1 MGIPL
6 WMMAVVPIGISLG
19 LLCPDPAAA
28 TQVHVPSEGLYAH
41 QIGHVFFALSMAI
54 LIYWLRERRLVKER
68 GWRLIQYAALFF
80 ILWNV
85 DAFVVHYLDG
95 RSDLFQVIDG
105 GTWHASVHL
114 TDASFS
120 LAMIYYLVKLDHLLC
135 VPAIVL
141 LYLGLRNL
149 LKHAR
154 EAKT

>member
-1 MGIPL
+1 MGIPPL
-6 WMMAVVPIGISLG
+6 LMVLLPSAATLV
-19 LLCPDPAAA
+19 LLCPGLAAA

-95 RSDLFQVIDG
+95 RSDLFQIIDG

-114 TDASFS
+114 TDASFT
-120 LAMIYYLVKLDHLLC
+120 LGMIYYLFKLDHLLC

-141 LYLGLRNL
+141 LFLGLRNL
-149 LKHAR
+149 LQHAR

>member
-6 WMMAVVPIGISLG
+6 LMMALVPVGISL
-19 LLCPDPAAA
+19 LLGPELAGA

-85 DAFVVHYLDG
+85 DAFVVHYLDE
-95 RSDLFQVIDG
+95 RSDLLQVIDG

-114 TDASFS
+114 TEASFP
-120 LAMIYYLVKLDHLLC
+120 LGMIYYLFKMDHLLC

-141 LYLGLRNL
+141 LFLGLRHL
-149 LKHAR
+149 LQQAR
-154 EAKT
+154 QTKT